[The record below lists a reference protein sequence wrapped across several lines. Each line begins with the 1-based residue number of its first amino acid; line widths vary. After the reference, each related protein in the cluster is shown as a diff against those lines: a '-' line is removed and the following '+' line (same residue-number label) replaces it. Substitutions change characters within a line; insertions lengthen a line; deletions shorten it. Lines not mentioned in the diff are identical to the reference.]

1 MSACSDSGSL
11 KVLERTATASDELPE
26 DVKLNDV
33 KLDKAL
39 LVAEAN
45 GKKYFVGQGNEGP
58 HACLITVPT
67 DGSGWYSGCTDAT
80 KGELVKTGGP
90 DQESS
95 ILVADGY
102 DTKELEASGWTKI
115 HENVLVSDG

>member
-1 MSACSDSGSL
+1 MSSCSDSGSL
-11 KVLERTATASDELPE
+11 KVLERTPTSSDELPAE
-26 DVKLNDV
+26 VKLNDV
-33 KLDKAL
+33 KLDKVL

-45 GKKYFVGQGNEGP
+45 GKKYFVGRGNEGP
-58 HACLITVPT
+58 HACIITVPT
-67 DGSGWYSGCTDAT
+67 NGSGWHAGCTDAT
-80 KGELVKTGGP
+80 TGELVRASSP

-102 DTKELEASGWTKI
+102 DTKELESSGWTKI